1 MITERDQIQ
10 WQPISMLSTVA
21 CFIDRNIDNATE
33 HVANLRYFHQRPYGT
48 LDEHT
53 VTRFIRLIT
62 TDFEYLD
69 IFTEQLRRWKTECLA
84 QPLRQEITR
93 LEQQLP
99 RLRALLTE
107 AMSLARD
114 MEERTI
120 EKVMAKSHLQLGL
133 EALLRTRK
141 G

>member
-1 MITERDQIQ
+1 MMTDPNIIQ

-21 CFIDRNIDNATE
+21 CLIDRNIDNATE

-48 LDEHT
+48 LDKHT
-53 VTRFIRLIT
+53 VTRFIRLLT
-62 TDFEYLD
+62 ADFEYLD
-69 IFTEQLRRWKTECLA
+69 IFTEQLRRWQTPALA
-84 QPLRQEITR
+84 PSLRHEITR

-107 AMSLARD
+107 AMTLARD
-114 MEERTI
+114 MEDRTI

-133 EALLRTRK
+133 ESLLRTRK
-141 G
+141 D